1 MIYHAVPIRVL
12 SEVWEGRKENR
23 CRHQPHAET
32 RTGTYLQP
40 ALWQDL
46 EDFLIRGCEAPAILQ
61 ATEAPFLFM
70 QIQT

>member
-23 CRHQPHAET
+23 YRHQPHAET

-40 ALWQDL
+40 ALCKTSKT
-46 EDFLIRGCEAPAILQ
+46 F
-61 ATEAPFLFM
+61 
-70 QIQT
+70 